1 MSPTD
6 DNGRDA
12 RGRLTRNE
20 NTPPRAP
27 KGKRKRVYFKH
38 FKVDE
43 LLPDEHKPA
52 YEKLMRDP
60 RTTVPM
66 LQDFLRKLGIVVSR
80 NAIAS
85 HRIHA
90 HLEVKRVQEMSVM
103 ARAFC
108 ELTREQGASTVAEAS
123 HTKFEMKLM
132 EFLFNAPEAPL
143 LDPEQLERMGKV
155 TQRAV
160 QTRMDVETMHDD
172 AERRERE
179 AEKEAERARTPQ
191 KSQRERTQELVR
203 RVDEILGI
211 RRPAEDEDSGAST

>member
-1 MSPTD
+1 M
-6 DNGRDA
+6 
-12 RGRLTRNE
+12 
-20 NTPPRAP
+20 
-27 KGKRKRVYFKH
+27 RKTTYFKH

-43 LLPDEHKPA
+43 LLPDEHKSA
-52 YEKLMRDP
+52 YEQLMRDP

-66 LQDFLRKLGIVVSR
+66 LDAFLRKLGIIVSR

-123 HTKFEMKLM
+123 HAKFEMKLM
-132 EFLFNAPEAPL
+132 EFLFKQEDAPVLSPKH
-143 LDPEQLERMGKV
+143 LERMGKV

-160 QTRMDVETMHDD
+160 QTRMEVETLHED

-179 AEKEAERARTPQ
+179 REKEAQQAARPQRSEQERMIEVA
-191 KSQRERTQELVR
+191 R
-203 RVDEILGI
+203 RVDQILGVT
-211 RRPAEDEDSGAST
+211 RPKVDADGAPPT